1 MFEAW
6 QDDPDYPT
14 LYRMDREVLVD
25 VTRAFPGIRRQ
36 RQDEL
41 ALWIK
46 ASALRL
52 EPLMS
57 ARQVAWI
64 RRASDGG
71 WLAVVLV
78 PASSANGKSKVTMQ
92 LWLEPDLITTDMTA
106 RGR

>member
-1 MFEAW
+1 MFDQWRVSDE
-6 QDDPDYPT
+6 YPT
-14 LYRMDREVLVD
+14 LFLLSRPVWVDTARVLP
-25 VTRAFPGIRRQ
+25 ASGI

-41 ALWIK
+41 PLWVRTG
-46 ASALRL
+46 ALRL

-71 WLAVVLV
+71 LLAVVLV